1 MNLLLRLGSL
11 SPEAR
16 QRWFVAA
23 LLVLFIGASVQ
34 YTFKVTR
41 DDKASAIQRW
51 QEDLLKLDDGEDIYR
66 SKVHPNSPIMVLTLW
81 PIAMLPSVVGAL
93 LWFYLKVGFSLAA
106 MYWAFHMV
114 EMHGISFPPWAKAC
128 AVLLS
133 LRPILSDLS
142 HGNVNIYI
150 LFLVM
155 AALYACHCRRDY
167 LSGLLLGLAI
177 ACKVTPALFVPYF
190 LWKRAWKT
198 LAGCLAGLVLFAW
211 FIPCCVLGFADG
223 SRLLFSWTEQMILP
237 FVVSGEVY
245 YSEHHNQSL
254 AGLALRLLTESPSF
268 SVWTE
273 NVRAPLHFHNI
284 LDLPPR
290 AAGWIVKGCLAVF
303 VGLVLWSCRTPL
315 TRRQGWRLPAEF
327 SLVLLGML
335 LFSERTW
342 KHHCVTLLL
351 PFTVLMYYL
360 AACRPGPRL
369 RGYLIGTLI
378 ATTLLMLTTSTGPDG
393 GQIDTPAFGKL
404 AQVYGAFVW
413 AYICLMAALVVILRV
428 PDRAAPAPDDT
439 AAETSW
445 RIPSWQHSR
454 S

>member
-1 MNLLLRLGSL
+1 MDASSPALSFPGS
-11 SPEAR
+11 AR
-16 QRWFVAA
+16 RWFLVGLVAI
-23 LLVLFIGASVQ
+23 LLIVSIR
-34 YTFKVTR
+34 YTM
-41 DDKASAIQRW
+41 KAMSHRSAIVRW
-51 QEDLLKLDDGEDIYR
+51 QSALVEFEAGADIYR
-66 SKVHPNSPIMVLTLW
+66 RYAHPNSPMLVTLLSWLTMW
-81 PIAMLPSVVGAL
+81 PPLVGAL
-93 LWFYLKVGFSLAA
+93 AWFYFKLALTVVA
-106 MYWAFHMV
+106 VFWIFRLV
-114 EMHGISFPPWAKAC
+114 EEPGLAFPPWARALT
-128 AVLLS
+128 VLLS
-133 LRPILSDLS
+133 LRPIVGDLT
-142 HGNVNIYI
+142 HGNVNLFI

-155 AALYACHCRRDY
+155 AALTAFRHRWD
-167 LSGLLLGLAI
+167 LSAGFLLALAI

-211 FIPCCVLGFADG
+211 FIPCCVLGFDDG
-223 SRLLFSWTEQMILP
+223 SRLLYSWTEQMILP

-268 SVWTE
+268 STWTTE
-273 NVRAPLHFHNI
+273 NVRVPLHFHNF

-315 TRRQGWRLPAEF
+315 AQRQGWRLPAEF

-351 PFTVLMYYL
+351 PCAVLMYYL
-360 AACRPGPRL
+360 AACRPAPRV

-378 ATTLLMLTTSTGPDG
+378 AATLLMLTTSTGPDG
-393 GQIDTPAFGKL
+393 DQIATPAFGKL

-428 PDRAAPAPDDT
+428 PDRAALDRDDA
-439 AAETSW
+439 AAEAAW